1 METSLMRLS
10 AEPLH
15 TNHVQIVR
23 DREADPQESA
33 SFVFEEVAPSTSR
46 AFIEANTL
54 VVGFSELRHEHIIPV
69 FVRDNEPL
77 ISQADFIEVTAE
89 AVREVF
95 RGEQILNPQ
104 IRVSH
109 PIKGRIPEA
118 KDKPAAQ
125 LHEWEKTLRYDRL
138 MFAIE
143 VPTLFENVGGN
154 TLTLVVGGVKAY
166 NLDNILNRKGSP
178 EHFKIFV
185 GFQNLVCTNLCIRTD
200 GLLGDFRVSSL
211 EQLRQG
217 ILQLLRAYDHHRH
230 LRQLQ
235 ALTNYSLTEH
245 QFAQLI
251 GRCRM
256 YQHLP
261 APTKQHIPAL
271 LYGDQQLASVCK
283 DYYRDQSF
291 CCDENGDL
299 NLWRL
304 YNLFTGANKSTY
316 IDQFLDRSVNALDFA
331 VQVQDALEGRSVS
344 WYLS

>member
-1 METSLMRLS
+1 METSLMRLN
-10 AEPLH
+10 ADPIH
-15 TNHVQIVR
+15 TNHLQIV
-23 DREADPQESA
+23 READPQESA

-46 AFIEANTL
+46 VFIEANTIPAS
-54 VVGFSELRHEHIIPV
+54 FSEIRHDHIIPV
-69 FVRDNEPL
+69 FVKDNEPL
-77 ISQADFIEVTAE
+77 ISQADFIQVTAE
-89 AVREVF
+89 AVRDVF
-95 RGEQILNPQ
+95 RGEQILAPQ

-125 LHEWEKTLRYDRL
+125 LNEWETTLRYERL

-143 VPTLFENVGGN
+143 VPTLFENIGGN
-154 TLTLVVGGVKAY
+154 PLTLVVGGVKAY
-166 NLDNILNRKGSP
+166 NLDNVLNRKGSP
-178 EHFKIFV
+178 EHFEVFV
-185 GFQNLVCTNLCIRTD
+185 GFQNLVCMNLCVRTD

-217 ILQLLRAYDHHRH
+217 VLQLLRSYNQHRH

-235 ALTNYSLTEH
+235 ALTQYSLTEH

-261 APTKQHIPAL
+261 AATKQRIPAL
-271 LYGDQQLASVCK
+271 LYGDQQLASVCR
-283 DYYRDQSF
+283 DYYRDKSF
-291 CCDENGDL
+291 CRDENGDIS
-299 NLWRL
+299 LWRL

-331 VQVQDALEGRSVS
+331 CQVQDALDGSTAGS
-344 WYLS
+344 WYLR